1 MKTKLIF
8 CFLLLTSIT
17 KAQTDFVPGYYI
29 INSGAKY
36 IKPSSND
43 FCDHV
48 LLTYDD
54 GSPIHFGD
62 MEDLLYVTDFELSMN
77 RNFMQS
83 VYRPGQVVF
92 AVMAYKNRVYC
103 FSPDGVALV
112 FSSISDLTKAPDKGS
127 LCVMERSEELMDG
140 PTLCC
145 GYYWITSQNTAN
157 GTVILQISQNNTVE
171 IKQELIVFYNK
182 WVSRS
187 VEEEFKENMKSVVED

>member
-8 CFLLLTSIT
+8 CLLLFAGFL

-36 IKPSSND
+36 INPDRNNY
-43 FCDHV
+43 CDHV

-54 GSPIHFGD
+54 GTPIVTD
-62 MEDLLYVTDFELSMN
+62 NEDLLYVKDYELSMN
-77 RNFMQS
+77 RDFMKS

-92 AVMAYKNRVYC
+92 AVMVYKNRVYC
-103 FSPDGVALV
+103 FSPNGDALV

-127 LCVMERSEELMDG
+127 LVVMEGSEELMDG

-157 GTVILQISQNNTVE
+157 GTVILQLPQNKTVE
-171 IKQELIVFYNK
+171 IKQDLIVFYNK

-187 VEEEFKENMKSVVED
+187 VEEEFKGDVKSVEED